1 MEIDDY
7 QYRAM
12 TTAMPT
18 ALNMQYMAFNMM
30 SELGE
35 FMGYEAKAVRDND
48 GLVPE
53 EKELLQKK
61 ELGDMFWQLAGMAE
75 VKGWS
80 LDEVAQL
87 NLEKLGSRA
96 SRGVIGGAGDER

>member
-1 MEIDDY
+1 MNLNEY
-7 QYRAM
+7 QERAM
-12 TTAMPT
+12 TTALPT

-75 VKGWS
+75 VKGW
-80 LDEVAQL
+80 LLEDVAQINL
-87 NLEKLGSRA
+87 NKLAGRQL
-96 SRGVIGGAGDER
+96 RDVIGGSGDER